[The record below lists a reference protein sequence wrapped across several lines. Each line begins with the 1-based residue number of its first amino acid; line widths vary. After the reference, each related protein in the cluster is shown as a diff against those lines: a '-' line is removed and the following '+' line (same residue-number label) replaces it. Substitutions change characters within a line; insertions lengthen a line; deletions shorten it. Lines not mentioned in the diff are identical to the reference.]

1 MENEGIQWTSQLLSK
16 YKEESHFSI
25 SELLLFFF
33 NVMTKYNETFSKML
47 SMLHYFDHSLCNQ
60 YFLTLVINRIWYFA
74 NEIGN
79 ILILFRGNIQNIE
92 QHQSIA
98 PNQ

>member
-1 MENEGIQWTSQLLSK
+1 MKAYNEHSNYLA
-16 YKEESHFSI
+16 SI
-25 SELLLFFF
+25 KKKVILVFLNFCFFF
-33 NVMTKYNETFSKML
+33 NVMTRYNETFSKML

-60 YFLTLVINRIWYFA
+60 YFLTIVINQIWQFA
-74 NEIGN
+74 NEIRN
-79 ILILFRGNIQNIE
+79 TLILFRGNIQNIE